1 MDYYT
6 AQEVVQLR
14 AGVDIVIVVVVEHIQ
29 EREDRKSR
37 VGNCLL
43 AVQVG
48 WELQSLD
55 LPITVH
61 QLMRS
66 LIPEDGL
73 TCCTFLA

>member
-37 VGNCLL
+37 VGSCLL
-43 AVQVG
+43 AVRVEL
-48 WELQSLD
+48 ELQSRD
-55 LPITVH
+55 LPITIH

-66 LIPEDGL
+66 LIP
-73 TCCTFLA
+73 